1 MPSDIPPLAHITF
14 VGTVIEWRGPAPF
27 FFIAVPPDLVEAVR
41 RAARLASYGWG
52 VVPVQASVNETAF
65 TTSLFP
71 RDGGYLLPLKVVV
84 RRDAG
89 VVLGDRVA
97 VDIQVLARDG
107 VEDWQRV
114 R

>member
-27 FFIAVPPDLVEAVR
+27 FFVAVPADLVGAVR

-52 VVPVQASVNETAF
+52 VVPVQAVVKGAAF

-71 RDGGYLLPLKVVV
+71 KDGGYLLPLKGTV
-84 RRDAG
+84 RRTAG
-89 VVLGDRVA
+89 IVLGDAVT
-97 VDIQVLARDG
+97 VDIQVAAKGG
-107 VEDWQRV
+107 VEDWHRV